1 MVRGEGI
8 EEREREDNCDISPF
22 FLFFLLEGLVIELL
36 GWKGRFLLA
45 CVYVLIP
52 RGLTLISKFMADK
65 PGISGVRLKLTR
77 RILRSRL
84 IISVAV
90 FLSSAKGVQ

>member
-1 MVRGEGI
+1 M
-8 EEREREDNCDISPF
+8 
-22 FLFFLLEGLVIELL
+22 
-36 GWKGRFLLA
+36 LA

-52 RGLTLISKFMADK
+52 RGFALISKFMADK

-84 IISVAV
+84 ILDDAV
-90 FLSSAKGVQ
+90 FLGSAKHEEVNNNEAGVERTRLVVSFANCL